1 VTKAQPPPRLPRNL
15 LILALCQALGL
26 AGAPFVIL
34 VGGLLGAELAPVP
47 GLATAPIAA
56 LVVGTALGA
65 VPAARLMR
73 RVGRRIGFITGTLV
87 GLLAA
92 LTGLR
97 AVGAGSFTAL
107 CLATGLVGMSTAFV
121 QQYRFAA
128 IESVRPEKAGMA
140 VSIVLLG
147 GVAAGFI
154 GPQIAQALR
163 HVTGPEYTGSFVG
176 LGCLYIAVAMLLGFF
191 AEPPPD
197 PLHDPRLGL
206 RSVRELLRQRDF
218 LIAVAASTVGFGT
231 MSFIMTA
238 TPLSMHSLDGHSVE
252 ATSRVIQSH
261 AIAMYLP
268 SLFSGAIIGALGARR
283 TMFAGICT
291 LTAAMAAAGSGHS
304 FGAYWLALVLVG
316 VGWNFLFV
324 GGTVLLS
331 SAYRPQERFRA
342 QAINDFIVF
351 AIQAVAALSAGVVL
365 HAVGWPGLVFVPI
378 PVLAIMLGLLA
389 IGRNSSPRTA
399 PGL

>member
-1 VTKAQPPPRLPRNL
+1 LTSGSLSRLPRNV

-34 VGGLLGAELAPVP
+34 VGGLLGAEFAPLP

-73 RVGRRIGFITGTLV
+73 RIGRRAGFIAGTFV

-92 LTGLR
+92 LTGIR
-97 AVGAGSFTAL
+97 AVSAGSFTIL

-128 IESVRPEKAGMA
+128 IESVGPERAGTA

-154 GPQIAQALR
+154 GPQVAQALR
-163 HVTGPEYTGSFVG
+163 DWIGPRYTGSFLG
-176 LGCLYIAVAMLLGFF
+176 LGILYIAVALLLGFL
-191 AEPPPD
+191 AEPPDDNPGS
-197 PLHDPRLGL
+197 RQGGL

-218 LIAVAASTVGFGT
+218 LVAIAASTVGFGT

-238 TPLSMHSLDGHSVE
+238 TPVSMHTFDGHSVE

-261 AIAMYLP
+261 AVAMYLP
-268 SLFSGAIIGALGARR
+268 SLFSGAIIAALGARR
-283 TMFAGICT
+283 TMLAGIGAF
-291 LTAAMAAAGSGHS
+291 AATMVAASSGHS
-304 FGAYWLALVLVG
+304 FRAYWLALVLLG

-331 SAYRPQERFRA
+331 TAYRPVERFRA
-342 QAINDFIVF
+342 QAVNDFLVF
-351 AIQAVAALSAGVVL
+351 TIQALAALSAGVIL
-365 HAVGWPGLVFVPI
+365 HAVGWPALVLVPI
-378 PVLAIMLGLLA
+378 PVLALMIGLLTLT
-389 IGRNSSPRTA
+389 RSPHARTA
-399 PGL
+399 PIL